1 MSSPKT
7 ASVAPPPAASS
18 GAPGTLY
25 GLRWYI
31 CGLLFLVTFI
41 NYVDRVSLGAM
52 NEKVL
57 KPAIGYDDAEFGWIN
72 FSFQF
77 SYAIMFALAGQLL
90 DRVGVRKGLA
100 LGVIVWSVAA
110 MGHSLAGTV
119 VGFCVARFIL
129 GLGEATNF
137 PAAIKAVAEWFPRRE
152 RALATGI
159 FNTGTNF
166 GAMLQGVLL
175 IMAVWHWQ
183 ATFIFIGVLGFLWLA
198 LWLKFYRSPEEHPR
212 LSAEEAALIKSDHE
226 PETGTLKIPWPSLL
240 RYREA
245 WAFCIGKMFTDPVW
259 WFYLTWI
266 PTFLQRERSV
276 DLKSAAWAL
285 AVIYLAADAGSIL
298 GGWLAGRFQKAG
310 WTASRARL
318 TTMLL
323 FACTMPLSVFVI
335 KTGSLAAAVGFISLA
350 TAVHQGWS
358 ANMFT
363 VASDA
368 FPKRAVGSI
377 VGFGGMCGAIGGMFM
392 QLIAGGMLQWLGSF
406 AALFI
411 IASVMHPLSFIVIR
425 LLTGKAIQQVDVD
438 RGLRTAFSP
447 GLLIGGIVLAV
458 VGTLGAYTTWQ
469 NWAAILL
476 ATKNSTA
483 TAAGGVAGAAL
494 VALIGLA
501 LIYASRDQKSA
512 VTAG

>member
-7 ASVAPPPAASS
+7 APAATPPA
-18 GAPGTLY
+18 GTLY

-52 NEKVL
+52 NEKIL
-57 KPAIGYDDAEFGWIN
+57 KPAIGWDDAQFGWVN
-72 FSFQF
+72 FWFSV
-77 SYAIMFALAGQLL
+77 SYALMFAFAGRLL
-90 DRVGVRKGLA
+90 DRFGVRTGLA
-100 LGVIVWSVAA
+100 LGVVVWSLAA
-110 MGHSLAGTV
+110 MGHALATSV
-119 VGFCVARFIL
+119 VGFCIARFLL

-166 GAMLQGVLL
+166 GAMLQGV
-175 IMAVWHWQ
+175 IAWIAVVWGWQ
-183 ATFIFIGVLGFLWLA
+183 ACFIFIGALGFVWLA
-198 LWLKFYRSPEEHPR
+198 LWFWFYQSPESHPR
-212 LSAEEAALIKSDHE
+212 LSAEERALIHSD
-226 PETGTLKIPWPSLL
+226 PEVDTGKLDIPWPSLL

-245 WAFCIGKMFTDPVW
+245 WAFLIGKMFTDPVW

-266 PTFLQRERSV
+266 PTYLQRSRNL
-276 DLKSAAWAL
+276 DLKSGAWAL

-298 GGWLAGRFQKAG
+298 GGWIAGRFQKSG
-310 WTASRARL
+310 WSASRARL
-318 TTMLL
+318 TTMMI
-323 FACTMPLSVFVI
+323 FAFTMPISVLVVWS
-335 KTGSLAAAVGFISLA
+335 GSLIGAVVFISLA

-368 FPKRAVGSI
+368 FPKRAVGSV

-392 QLIAGGMLQWLGSF
+392 QLIAGGMLQWLGTF
-406 AALFI
+406 TPLLIA
-411 IASVMHPLSFIVIR
+411 ASVMHPISFVVIR
-425 LLTGKAIQQVDVD
+425 LLTGKTIQQVDVD

-447 GLLIGGIVLAV
+447 TLLAGGAVLAV
-458 VGTLGAYTTWQ
+458 LGTAGAWLAYQ
-469 NWAAILL
+469 NWAVIQA
-476 ATKNSTA
+476 ATKSPA
-483 TAAGGVAGAAL
+483 TAGMGVAGSAMLAL
-494 VALIGLA
+494 MGLA
-501 LIYASRDQKSA
+501 LVYASRDQRRA
-512 VTAG
+512 VATA